1 MNYLTILLFIQQID
15 IEKKLKEAPDSGYAI
30 GIFIGNILPFIL
42 LVGLAYYM
50 YYKAKK
56 RQK

>member
-1 MNYLTILLFIQQID
+1 MNYLTILLFIQQVD

-30 GIFIGNILPFIL
+30 GIFIGDMLPYII
-42 LVGLAYYM
+42 LVGLAYYL
-50 YYKAKK
+50 YYKARN